1 MEPSDKLL
9 PHLTDNKLMIR
20 HLGSEFYPEV
30 MNSIPDNVANC
41 LGEMQVWWFS
51 ITNMGHYG
59 NPQKKNQHK
68 AEICWSQL
76 SEIL

>member
-9 PHLTDNKLMIR
+9 PHLTDNKLMIG

-41 LGEMQVWWFS
+41 LGEMQV
-51 ITNMGHYG
+51 
-59 NPQKKNQHK
+59 
-68 AEICWSQL
+68 
-76 SEIL
+76 